1 MGYKSP
7 RCPGAGSWPRW
18 VQVTGS
24 APRIGADPPPGRA
37 AVVPG
42 LCTGGGGGPT
52 HHVWICASPRGV
64 WKSQILE
71 LGWEEVVP
79 GPCREGQEKN
89 QQQDP
94 SLPTALGHPDHSLLA
109 VVPDPVWEEDSCLHR
124 HHSECPLKCGVHM
137 GMVLP
142 HGMSRA
148 PPKEHRA
155 GQGLLPVTV
164 WCLSLLLLFVLSW
177 DSAPLVPW
185 LLEGWDMWEWGKAR
199 GSGDANLVSAPS
211 AVCHPLPHRGGCRGQ

>member
-1 MGYKSP
+1 M
-7 RCPGAGSWPRW
+7 
-18 VQVTGS
+18 
-24 APRIGADPPPGRA
+24 
-37 AVVPG
+37 VPG

-71 LGWEEVVP
+71 LGWEEAVP

-185 LLEGWDMWEWGKAR
+185 LLEGWDMWEEEKPEGLVMPTWSLPPLQSAIPFLIMVVVV
-199 GSGDANLVSAPS
+199 GSNLFVTYVV
-211 AVCHPLPHRGGCRGQ
+211 AVAAGISVAAAFLLPW